1 MYSIDTIKER
11 VAPIA
16 KDYGVK
22 RVYLFGSYA
31 RNTADENSDVD
42 LLIEKGARMSLV
54 MMSGMLQDVKEA
66 LSLSVDLVT
75 TDGIEPEFKK
85 EIAGTEILLYEA

>member
-11 VAPIA
+11 ITPIA

-31 RNTADENSDVD
+31 NNTANDESDVD
-42 LLIEKGARMSLV
+42 LLIEKGVPLSLV
-54 MMSGMLQDVKEA
+54 MLSGMLQDAKEA
-66 LSLSVDLVT
+66 LGVSVDLIT
-75 TDGIEPEFKK
+75 TDGIEPDFQKQ
-85 EIAGTEILLYEA
+85 ISGSEILLYEA

>member
-85 EIAGTEILLYEA
+85 EIVGTEILLYEA

>member
-1 MYSIDTIKER
+1 
-11 VAPIA
+11 
-16 KDYGVK
+16 
-22 RVYLFGSYA
+22 
-31 RNTADENSDVD
+31 
-42 LLIEKGARMSLV
+42 MSLV